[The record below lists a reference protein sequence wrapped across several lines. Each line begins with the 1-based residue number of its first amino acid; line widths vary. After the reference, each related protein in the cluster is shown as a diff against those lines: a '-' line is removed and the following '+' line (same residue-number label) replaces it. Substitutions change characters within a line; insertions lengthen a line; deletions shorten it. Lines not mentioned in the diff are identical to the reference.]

1 MHTTRNVCFLEKT
14 SAFLA
19 IIPCRL
25 WVGPGPLEKTD
36 IDLAYWSDFGQHPP
50 MEPIHCNTLADFP
63 PDKYMLLVYCCDCQ
77 RRPEL
82 NRSALPANTSIQA
95 LRPRLV
101 CSACGSRST
110 QLDVA

>member
-1 MHTTRNVCFLEKT
+1 
-14 SAFLA
+14 
-19 IIPCRL
+19 
-25 WVGPGPLEKTD
+25 
-36 IDLAYWSDFGQHPP
+36 

-63 PDKYMLLVYCCDCQ
+63 PDKYMLLVYCCECQ

-82 NRSALPANTSIQA
+82 NRSALPADTRIEA

-110 QLDVA
+110 QLDIVWHGGGGSRYSTWGIDYSV